1 MVAPNVLKYLNRIG
15 YRNKIELNFD
25 CLSRLQS
32 CHQSSVP
39 YENLS
44 CFLGDAK
51 ILDID
56 ILFKRIVVEKRGGWC
71 HELNGLFAWLLREIG
86 FQVKIVSSNHYDRKK
101 KQFSDE
107 PYSHIALLVEL
118 DNNQFLVDV
127 GYGFPNQH
135 FQPLQIA
142 TEIEYTQVRRF
153 KQSSHIFELKCSRLI
168 ILLSFFR
175 SVGITDFCTK
185 RTMMQ

>member
-1 MVAPNVLKYLNRIG
+1 MVAPNVLQYLNRIG

-32 CHQSSVP
+32 CHHSSVS

-56 ILFKRIVVEKRGGWC
+56 ILFRRIVVEKRGGWC
-71 HELNGLFAWLLREIG
+71 HEVNGLFAWLLQEIG
-86 FQVKIVSSNHYDRKK
+86 FHVKIVSSNHYDRKRQ
-101 KQFSDE
+101 QFSDE
-107 PYSHIALLVEL
+107 PYSHIALLVESE
-118 DNNQFLVDV
+118 NNQFLVDV

-135 FQPLQIA
+135 FHPLQIC
-142 TEIEYTQVRRF
+142 TEMEYTQVCRF
-153 KQSSHIFELKCSRLI
+153 VFRAF
-168 ILLSFFR
+168 LS
-175 SVGITDFCTK
+175 
-185 RTMMQ
+185 

>member
-1 MVAPNVLKYLNRIG
+1 MVTPNVLQYLNRIG
-15 YRNKIELNFD
+15 YRNNVELNFD
-25 CLSRLQS
+25 CLSKLQA

-44 CFLGDAK
+44 CFLGVAK
-51 ILDID
+51 ILDVD
-56 ILFKRIVVEKRGGWC
+56 ILFRRIVIEKRGGWC

-86 FQVKIVSSNHYDRKK
+86 FHVTIVSSNHYDRKK

-107 PYSHIALLVEL
+107 PYSHIALIVEL